1 MAISFVSPSGEVS
14 IQDDLWHI
22 ASSSNSGQTD
32 FKYVF
37 DIYYKGQQLIRTKVY
52 PEPTNGSGYFN
63 ASQVVRNEIT
73 YDWFQP
79 KDIAFLNIFQPSTS
93 GQIALTYDVR
103 VGEDFSGTTILN
115 LASGQTTA
123 YNFIPQLLRRR
134 KIKLSD
140 YDNKFM
146 SNRDKLNI
154 RGGTLTNKIYIPLK
168 ATYNNPNPVID
179 AFNFNNGLAF
189 SRSFSIFQN
198 PSGNQFMQ
206 WDIGGRSINRSLN
219 NNPRNLGDD
228 IKYYEVSFLS
238 ILTDKIRIYLDC
250 NTKYTPISLHFINAF
265 GMFETAI
272 FRLVS
277 RLSMDIER
285 KTYSKRDYSFNGNS
299 VNYYDVNNVY
309 NESSINYG
317 SKIDWKYRLT
327 YEYPSDIDY
336 QWLAELMISPQ
347 IYMEL
352 DDNFYP
358 VSIINNNY
366 EYSKNI
372 NNGLRALEI
381 DVAMNQTRY
390 GYRR

>member
-14 IQDDLWHI
+14 IQDDLWHV

-37 DIYYKGQQLIRTKVY
+37 DIYYKGQQLIRTKVF
-52 PEPTNGSGYFN
+52 PEPTNGKGYFN

-79 KDIAFLNIFQPSTS
+79 KDIAFLNICQPSTS
-93 GQIALTYDVR
+93 GQIALTYQVS
-103 VGEDFSGTTILN
+103 VGEDFSGITTLN

-146 SNRDKLNI
+146 TNRDKLNI

-168 ATYNNPNPVID
+168 ATYNNPNPIID
-179 AFNFNNGLAF
+179 AFNFTNTLAF
-189 SRSFSIFQN
+189 SRGFSIFQN
-198 PSGNQFMQ
+198 PAGNQFMQ
-206 WDIGGRSINRSLN
+206 FDIGGRSINKSLN

-228 IKYYEVSFLS
+228 IQYYEVSFLS
-238 ILTDKIRIYLDC
+238 VLTDKVRVYLDC
-250 NTKYTPISLHFINAF
+250 NTKYTPMSLHFINAY

-277 RLSMDIER
+277 RLSLDIER
-285 KTYSKRDYSFNGNS
+285 KTYAKRDYSFNGNS
-299 VNYYDVNNVY
+299 VDYYDVNNVY

-317 SKIDWKYRLT
+317 SKLNWKYRLT
-327 YEYPSDIDY
+327 YDYPTDIDY
-336 QWLAELMISPQ
+336 QWLSELMISPQ
-347 IYMEL
+347 IYLEI